1 MPRDR
6 GKQVSLAMTDG
17 YSNDSSWPSSWS
29 DGDALSAA
37 DLEVLHACGFA
48 PRSQRGLERGVPY
61 VSESGDSRTLHFD
74 HRTIQS
80 EMRIGNPLDLA
91 LDYTRVMMGFLLFNP
106 RPATIDMIGLG
117 GGSLAKYCYYK
128 VPSSVVT
135 VVEIDRAVIALR
147 RRFLIPEDCRRL
159 GIFWGDGADYVRQRR
174 RQADVLLVDGF
185 DADGQPPELCSQD
198 FYDDCY
204 RHLAP
209 GGILVANLWEK
220 HRLCKSRI
228 RRSFGDEVLVVQ
240 TECGDNRAVFAR
252 KAGSLS
258 QFADDAAGLM
268 HGERHARFLPQVARR
283 IREQIIRRDLIGRA
297 AEATRS
303 SVADIGIAAIDHPGP
318 AQDLFGDV

>member
-1 MPRDR
+1 
-6 GKQVSLAMTDG
+6 MTDG
-17 YSNDSSWPSSWS
+17 YAGLWPGSWF
-29 DGDALSAA
+29 DGDALSVA
-37 DLEVLHACGFA
+37 DSEVLHACGFA
-48 PRSQRGLERGVPY
+48 SGLQLTPKRGAPY
-61 VSESGDSRTLHFD
+61 LSEFGDTRALHFD

-80 EMRIGNPLDLA
+80 EMSISNPLDLA

-135 VVEIDRAVIALR
+135 AVEIDRDVIALR
-147 RRFLIPEDCRRL
+147 GRFLIPEDCGRFRIL
-159 GIFWGDGADYVRQRR
+159 WGDGADYVRQSR

-185 DADGQPPELCSQD
+185 DMDGQPPELCSQD

-209 GGILVANLWEK
+209 GGIFVVNLWEK

-228 RRSFGDEVLVVQ
+228 RRSFGDEVVVVQ

-252 KAGSLS
+252 KGGSLA
-258 QFADDAAGLM
+258 QFTDDATGLM

-283 IREQIIRRDLIGRA
+283 IRHQMLRRDLIGQA
-297 AEATRS
+297 AEAIRS
-303 SVADIGIAAIDHPGP
+303 SAADTGTASR
-318 AQDLFGDV
+318 